1 MENGNEVQT
10 QQPVQ
15 EQDNQPT
22 QNEGQE
28 EKPKVEFTPEQQE
41 AINSL
46 IAEKVAKV
54 KAKSDAKIQANSQK
68 AEQEKRDAIQK
79 AIERTKMSA
88 EERTKAEQKDREDEF
103 NRKQQDLD
111 RQLREVKT
119 KSTLIDKGITTDLL
133 PLVMGAD
140 DDETSQR
147 LDLLDRYVQKK
158 VQEATEKLMQGKQ
171 NPTGG
176 NGGQTISTNDN
187 PWSAQG
193 WNLTK
198 QNEIFNQDPEK
209 ARQMIAQAQ
218 PKQGFYVGKMN

>member
-1 MENGNEVQT
+1 MENENEVQT

-15 EQDNQPT
+15 EQDNHPI

-28 EKPKVEFTPEQQE
+28 EKPKVEFTPEQQK
-41 AINSL
+41 AISAL
-46 IAEKVAKV
+46 LDSKIAKERI
-54 KAKSDAKIQANSQK
+54 KAD
-68 AEQEKRDAIQK
+68 QEKQDAIDK
-79 AIERTKMSA
+79 AIARTKMSA
-88 EERTKAEQKDREDEF
+88 EERAKAEQKDREDEF

-111 RQLREVKT
+111 RRLREVKT

-158 VQEATEKLMQGKQ
+158 VQEATEKLMRGKQ
-171 NPTGG
+171 NPTNG

-198 QNEIFNQDPEK
+198 QNEILMNNPEQ
-209 ARQMIAQAQ
+209 AQQMIAQAQ
-218 PKQGFYVGKMN
+218 PKQGFYFGMNN

>member
-1 MENGNEVQT
+1 MKNENEVQT

-28 EKPKVEFTPEQQE
+28 EKPKVEFTPEQQK
-41 AINSL
+41 AISAL
-46 IAEKVAKV
+46 LDSKIAKERI
-54 KAKSDAKIQANSQK
+54 KAD
-68 AEQEKRDAIQK
+68 QEKRDAIDK
-79 AIERTKMSA
+79 AIARTKMSA
-88 EERTKAEQKDREDEF
+88 EERAKAEQKDREDEF

-158 VQEATEKLMQGKQ
+158 VQEATEKLMRGKQ
-171 NPTGG
+171 NPTNG
-176 NGGQTISTNDN
+176 NGGSNVSLSDN
-187 PWSAQG
+187 PWSAQSF
-193 WNLTK
+193 NITK
-198 QNEIFNQDPEK
+198 QQEIFNQDPEK

-218 PKQGFYVGKMN
+218 PKQGFYVGKIN

>member
-1 MENGNEVQT
+1 MIMENENEVQT

-28 EKPKVEFTPEQQE
+28 EKPKVEFTPEQQK
-41 AINSL
+41 AISAL
-46 IAEKVAKV
+46 LDSKIAKERI
-54 KAKSDAKIQANSQK
+54 KAD
-68 AEQEKRDAIQK
+68 QEKQDAIDK
-79 AIERTKMSA
+79 AIARTKMSA
-88 EERTKAEQKDREDEF
+88 EERAKAEQKDREDEF

-158 VQEATEKLMQGKQ
+158 VQEATEKLMRGKQ
-171 NPTGG
+171 NPING
-176 NGGQTISTNDN
+176 NSGSNVSLSDN
-187 PWSAQG
+187 PWSAQSF
-193 WNLTK
+193 NITK
-198 QNEIFNQDPEK
+198 QQEIFNQDPEK

-218 PKQGFYVGKMN
+218 PKQGFYVGKIN

>member
-1 MENGNEVQT
+1 MENENEVQT
-10 QQPVQ
+10 QRSVQ
-15 EQDNQPT
+15 EQDTQPT
-22 QNEGQE
+22 QNEGQD
-28 EKPKVEFTPEQQE
+28 EKPKVEFTPEQQK
-41 AINSL
+41 AISAL
-46 IAEKVAKV
+46 LDSKIAKERI
-54 KAKSDAKIQANSQK
+54 KAD
-68 AEQEKRDAIQK
+68 QEKQDAIDK
-79 AIERTKMSA
+79 AIARTKMSA
-88 EERTKAEQKDREDEF
+88 EERAKAEQKDREDEF

-158 VQEATEKLMQGKQ
+158 VQEATEKLMRGKQ
-171 NPTGG
+171 NPING
-176 NGGQTISTNDN
+176 NGGRTISSNDN

-198 QNEIFNQDPEK
+198 QNEVLMNNPEQ
-209 ARQMIAQAQ
+209 AQQMIAQAQ
-218 PKQGFYVGKMN
+218 PKQGFYFGMNN

>member
-1 MENGNEVQT
+1 MENENEVQA

-46 IAEKVAKV
+46 IAEKIAKV
-54 KAKSDAKIQANSQK
+54 KAKSDEKMQANNQK
-68 AEQEKRDAIQK
+68 AEQEKQDAINK
-79 AIERTKMSA
+79 AIARTKMSA
-88 EERTKAEQKDREDEF
+88 EERAKAEQKDREDEF

-158 VQEATEKLMQGKQ
+158 VQEATEKLMRGKQ
-171 NPTGG
+171 NPTNG

-198 QNEIFNQDPEK
+198 QNEILMNNPEQ
-209 ARQMIAQAQ
+209 AQQMIAQAQ
-218 PKQGFYVGKMN
+218 PKQGFYFGLNT

>member
-1 MENGNEVQT
+1 MENENEVQT

-28 EKPKVEFTPEQQE
+28 EKPKVEFTPEQQK
-41 AINSL
+41 AISAL
-46 IAEKVAKV
+46 LDSKIAKERI
-54 KAKSDAKIQANSQK
+54 KAD
-68 AEQEKRDAIQK
+68 QEKQDAIDK
-79 AIERTKMSA
+79 AIARTKMSA
-88 EERTKAEQKDREDEF
+88 EERAKAEQKDREDEF

-158 VQEATEKLMQGKQ
+158 VQEATEKLMRGKQ
-171 NPTGG
+171 NPING
-176 NGGQTISTNDN
+176 NSGSNVSLSDN
-187 PWSAQG
+187 PWSAQSF
-193 WNLTK
+193 NITK
-198 QNEIFNQDPEK
+198 QQEIFNQDPEK

-218 PKQGFYVGKMN
+218 PKQGFYVGKIN

>member
-1 MENGNEVQT
+1 MENENEVQT

-28 EKPKVEFTPEQQE
+28 EKPKVEFTPEQQK
-41 AINSL
+41 AISAL
-46 IAEKVAKV
+46 LDSKIAKERI
-54 KAKSDAKIQANSQK
+54 KAD
-68 AEQEKRDAIQK
+68 QEKQDAIDK
-79 AIERTKMSA
+79 AIARTKMSA
-88 EERTKAEQKDREDEF
+88 EERAKAEQKDREDEF

-158 VQEATEKLMQGKQ
+158 VQEATEKLMRGKQ
-171 NPTGG
+171 NPING
-176 NGGQTISTNDN
+176 NGGSNVSLSDN
-187 PWSAQG
+187 PWSAQSF
-193 WNLTK
+193 NITK
-198 QNEIFNQDPEK
+198 QQEIFNQDPEK

-218 PKQGFYVGKMN
+218 PKQGFYVGKIN

>member
-1 MENGNEVQT
+1 MENENEVQT

-15 EQDNQPT
+15 EQDNQTT

-28 EKPKVEFTPEQQE
+28 EKPKVEFTPEQQK
-41 AINSL
+41 AISAL
-46 IAEKVAKV
+46 LDSKIAKERI
-54 KAKSDAKIQANSQK
+54 KAD
-68 AEQEKRDAIQK
+68 QEKKDAIDK
-79 AIERTKMSA
+79 AIARTKMSA
-88 EERTKAEQKDREDEF
+88 EERAKAEQKDREDEF

-158 VQEATEKLMQGKQ
+158 VQEATEKLMRGKQ
-171 NPTGG
+171 NPTNG
-176 NGGQTISTNDN
+176 NGGSNVSLSDN
-187 PWSAQG
+187 PWSAQSF
-193 WNLTK
+193 NITK
-198 QNEIFNQDPEK
+198 QQEIFNQDPEK

-218 PKQGFYVGKMN
+218 PKQGFYVGKIN

>member
-1 MENGNEVQT
+1 MENENEVQT

-79 AIERTKMSA
+79 AIARTKMSA
-88 EERTKAEQKDREDEF
+88 EERAKAEQEDREKAIEQE
-103 NRKQQDLD
+103 RQDLA
-111 RQLREVKT
+111 RQKQEYKT
-119 KSTLIDKGITTDLL
+119 KSMLVDKGISTDML
-133 PLVMGAD
+133 PLLMGAD
-140 DDETSQR
+140 DDETLQR
-147 LDLLDRYVQKK
+147 LGLLDQYVNKK
-158 VQEATEKLMQGKQ
+158 VQEATEKIMRGKH
-171 NPTGG
+171 NPISG
-176 NGGQTISTNDN
+176 NGSQTILANDN

-198 QNEIFNQDPEK
+198 QNEILTNNPEQ
-209 ARQMIAQAQ
+209 AQQMIAQAQ
-218 PKQGFYVGKMN
+218 PKQGFYFGMNN

>member
-1 MENGNEVQT
+1 MENENGVQT

-28 EKPKVEFTPEQQE
+28 EKPKVDFTPEQQK
-41 AINSL
+41 AISAL
-46 IAEKVAKV
+46 LDSKIAKERT
-54 KAKSDAKIQANSQK
+54 K
-68 AEQEKRDAIQK
+68 AEQEKRDAIDK
-79 AIERTKMSA
+79 AIARTKMSA
-88 EERTKAEQKDREDEF
+88 EERAKAEQKDREDEF

-147 LDLLDRYVQKK
+147 LALLDRYVQKK
-158 VQEATEKLMQGKQ
+158 VQEATEKLMRGKR
-171 NPTGG
+171 NPING
-176 NGGQTISTNDN
+176 NGGSNVSLSDN

-209 ARQMIAQAQ
+209 AQQMIAQAQ

>member
-1 MENGNEVQT
+1 MENENEVQT

-41 AINSL
+41 VINSL

-79 AIERTKMSA
+79 AIARTKMSA
-88 EERTKAEQKDREDEF
+88 EERAKAEQKDREDEF

-158 VQEATEKLMQGKQ
+158 VQEATEKLMRGKQ
-171 NPTGG
+171 NPTNG
-176 NGGQTISTNDN
+176 NGGSNVSLSDN

-198 QNEIFNQDPEK
+198 QNEILTNNPEQ
-209 ARQMIAQAQ
+209 AQQMIAQAQ
-218 PKQGFYVGKMN
+218 PKQGFYFGMNN

>member
-1 MENGNEVQT
+1 MENENEVQT

-28 EKPKVEFTPEQQE
+28 EKPKVEFTPEQQK
-41 AINSL
+41 AISAL
-46 IAEKVAKV
+46 LDSKIAKERI
-54 KAKSDAKIQANSQK
+54 KAD
-68 AEQEKRDAIQK
+68 QEKRDAIDK
-79 AIERTKMSA
+79 AIARTKMSA
-88 EERTKAEQKDREDEF
+88 EERAKAEQKDREDEF
-103 NRKQQDLD
+103 NRKQKELD

-140 DDETSQR
+140 EEETSQR
-147 LDLLDRYVQKK
+147 LDLLDQYVQKK
-158 VQEATEKLMQGKQ
+158 VQEATEKLMRGKQ
-171 NPTGG
+171 NPTNG
-176 NGGQTISTNDN
+176 NGGRTISSNDN

-198 QNEIFNQDPEK
+198 QNEILMNNPEQ
-209 ARQMIAQAQ
+209 AQQMIAQAQ
-218 PKQGFYVGKMN
+218 PKQGFYFGMNN

>member
-1 MENGNEVQT
+1 MENENEVQT

-28 EKPKVEFTPEQQE
+28 EKPKVEFTPEQQK
-41 AINSL
+41 AISAL
-46 IAEKVAKV
+46 LDSKIAKERI
-54 KAKSDAKIQANSQK
+54 KAD
-68 AEQEKRDAIQK
+68 QEKKDAIDK
-79 AIERTKMSA
+79 AIARTKMSA
-88 EERTKAEQKDREDEF
+88 EERAKAEQKDREDEF

-158 VQEATEKLMQGKQ
+158 VQEATEKLMRGKQ
-171 NPTGG
+171 NPING
-176 NGGQTISTNDN
+176 NGGSNVSLSDN
-187 PWSAQG
+187 PWSAQSF
-193 WNLTK
+193 NITK
-198 QNEIFNQDPEK
+198 QQEIFNQDPEK

>member
-1 MENGNEVQT
+1 MENENEVQT

-79 AIERTKMSA
+79 AIARTKMSA
-88 EERTKAEQKDREDEF
+88 EERAKAEQEDREKAIEQE
-103 NRKQQDLD
+103 RQDLA
-111 RQLREVKT
+111 RQKQEYKT
-119 KSTLIDKGITTDLL
+119 KSMLVDKGISTDML
-133 PLVMGAD
+133 PLLMGAD
-140 DDETSQR
+140 DDETLQR
-147 LDLLDRYVQKK
+147 LGLLDQYVNKK
-158 VQEATEKLMQGKQ
+158 VQEATEKIMRGKH

-176 NGGQTISTNDN
+176 NGGITNVPASEN
-187 PWSAQG
+187 PWTKEN
-193 WNLTK
+193 WNMTEQQRIYT
-198 QNEIFNQDPEK
+198 QNPEL
-209 ARQMIAQAQ
+209 AHQMISSAN
-218 PKQGFYVGKMN
+218 PHGFYVGK

>member
-1 MENGNEVQT
+1 MENENEVQT

-28 EKPKVEFTPEQQE
+28 EKPKVEFTPEQQK
-41 AINSL
+41 AISAL
-46 IAEKVAKV
+46 LDSKIAKERI
-54 KAKSDAKIQANSQK
+54 KAD
-68 AEQEKRDAIQK
+68 QEKKDAIDR
-79 AIERTKMSA
+79 AIARTKMSA
-88 EERTKAEQKDREDEF
+88 EERAKAEQKDREDAVKKKE
-103 NRKQQDLD
+103 QDLD

-158 VQEATEKLMQGKQ
+158 VQEATEKLMRGKQ
-171 NPTGG
+171 NPTNG
-176 NGGQTISTNDN
+176 NGGSNVSLSDN
-187 PWSAQG
+187 PWSAQSF
-193 WNLTK
+193 NITK
-198 QNEIFNQDPEK
+198 QQEIFNQDPEK

-218 PKQGFYVGKMN
+218 PKQGFYVGKIN

>member
-1 MENGNEVQT
+1 MENENEVQT

-28 EKPKVEFTPEQQE
+28 EKPKVEFTPEQQK
-41 AINSL
+41 AISAL
-46 IAEKVAKV
+46 LDSKIAKERI
-54 KAKSDAKIQANSQK
+54 KAD
-68 AEQEKRDAIQK
+68 QEKKDAIDK
-79 AIERTKMSA
+79 AIARTKMSA
-88 EERTKAEQKDREDEF
+88 EERAKAEQKDREDEF

-158 VQEATEKLMQGKQ
+158 VQEATEKLMRGKQ
-171 NPTGG
+171 NPING
-176 NGGQTISTNDN
+176 NGGSNISLSDN
-187 PWSAQG
+187 PWSAQSF
-193 WNLTK
+193 NITK
-198 QNEIFNQDPEK
+198 QQEIFNQDPEK

>member
-1 MENGNEVQT
+1 MENENEVQT

-15 EQDNQPT
+15 EQDTQPT
-22 QNEGQE
+22 QNEGQD
-28 EKPKVEFTPEQQE
+28 EKPKVEFTPEQQK
-41 AINSL
+41 AISAL
-46 IAEKVAKV
+46 LDSKIAKERI
-54 KAKSDAKIQANSQK
+54 KAD
-68 AEQEKRDAIQK
+68 QEKRDAIDK
-79 AIERTKMSA
+79 AIARTKMSA
-88 EERTKAEQKDREDEF
+88 EERAKAEQKDREDEF

-158 VQEATEKLMQGKQ
+158 VQAATEKLMRGKQ
-171 NPTGG
+171 NPTNG
-176 NGGQTISTNDN
+176 NGGRTISSNDN

-198 QNEIFNQDPEK
+198 QNEILMNNPEQ
-209 ARQMIAQAQ
+209 AQQMIAQAQ
-218 PKQGFYVGKMN
+218 PKQGFYFGMNN

>member
-1 MENGNEVQT
+1 MENENEVQT

-28 EKPKVEFTPEQQE
+28 EKPKVEFTPEQQK
-41 AINSL
+41 AISAL
-46 IAEKVAKV
+46 LDSKIAKERI
-54 KAKSDAKIQANSQK
+54 KAD
-68 AEQEKRDAIQK
+68 QEKQDAIDK
-79 AIERTKMSA
+79 AIARTKMSA
-88 EERTKAEQKDREDEF
+88 EERAKAEQKDREDEF

-158 VQEATEKLMQGKQ
+158 VQEATEKLMRGKQ
-171 NPTGG
+171 NPING
-176 NGGQTISTNDN
+176 NSGSNVSLSDN
-187 PWSAQG
+187 PWSAQSF
-193 WNLTK
+193 NITK
-198 QNEIFNQDPEK
+198 QQEIFNQDPEK

-218 PKQGFYVGKMN
+218 PKQGFLCWKNKLRSE

>member
-1 MENGNEVQT
+1 MENENEVQA

-28 EKPKVEFTPEQQE
+28 EKPKVEFTPEQQK
-41 AINSL
+41 AISAL
-46 IAEKVAKV
+46 LDSKIAKERI
-54 KAKSDAKIQANSQK
+54 KAD
-68 AEQEKRDAIQK
+68 QEKRDAIDK
-79 AIERTKMSA
+79 AIARTKMSA
-88 EERTKAEQKDREDEF
+88 EERAKAEQKDREDEF
-103 NRKQQDLD
+103 NRKQQELD

-158 VQEATEKLMQGKQ
+158 VQEATEKLMRGKQ
-171 NPTGG
+171 NPTNG
-176 NGGQTISTNDN
+176 NSGSNVSLSDN
-187 PWSAQG
+187 PWSAQSF
-193 WNLTK
+193 NITK
-198 QNEIFNQDPEK
+198 QQEIFNQDPEK

-218 PKQGFYVGKMN
+218 PKQGFYVGKIN